1 MKGQKSILIFI
12 LAIVSLLGIGVVL
25 ATGFFKNKPQ
35 QPKTTEEQKVLGE
48 LSEKNATP
56 TPALDI
62 NKFVAES
69 FQSTK
74 EAAGQKVIEVQKTI
88 VNTVEKEV
96 SSLAQSQVV
105 NLKQQICRDWGI
117 VSSSPTKTP

>member
-1 MKGQKSILIFI
+1 MKGQKSILLFI

-35 QPKTTEEQKVLGE
+35 QAKTAEEQKVLGE
-48 LSEKNATP
+48 LSQKDATP

-69 FQSTK
+69 FQNTK
-74 EAAGQKVIEVQKTI
+74 EAAGQKVSEVQKTI
-88 VNTVEKEV
+88 VNTIEKEA
-96 SSLAQSQVV
+96 SSLAQSQVDA
-105 NLKQQICRDWGI
+105 LKFQICRDWG
-117 VSSSPTKTP
+117 VVKTSPSPSP

>member
-1 MKGQKSILIFI
+1 MKRQKSVLLFI

-35 QPKTTEEQKVLGE
+35 QAKSAEEQKVLGE

-56 TPALDI
+56 APALDI
-62 NKFVAES
+62 NKFAAES
-69 FQSTK
+69 FQNTK
-74 EAAGQKVIEVQKTI
+74 EAAGQKVSEVQKTI

-96 SSLAQSQVV
+96 SNFTQSQVE
-105 NLKQQICRDWGI
+105 NLKLQICRDWG
-117 VSSSPTKTP
+117 VVPVSPTKTP